1 MSSVRDNLAR
11 ILTAVYG
18 RDVRQAIHDAIED
31 CWNATSADLEGEF
44 FLQPFHVAGT
54 VTNDGKDICFLIP
67 FREANTRRL
76 RISGSTEETIT
87 VRDRGT
93 ILANQ
98 ETYRDNII
106 FMSDLAPSVIG
117 LNVTARKTSGTWG
130 AVNESIV
137 SVEFSCTL
145 SVGD

>member
-31 CWNATSADLEGEF
+31 CWNATSAELEGEF

-54 VTNDGKDICFLIP
+54 VTNDGKDICFMIP
-67 FREANTRRL
+67 FREANTRRVS
-76 RISGSTEETIT
+76 ISGSTKETIT

-98 ETYRDNII
+98 ETHSDNIMFI
-106 FMSDLAPSVIG
+106 YDLTPSVIG
-117 LNVTARKTSGTWG
+117 LRVTARKTSGTWG

-145 SVGD
+145 SVGE

>member
-31 CWNATSADLEGEF
+31 CWNATSAELEGEF

-54 VTNDGKDICFLIP
+54 VTNDGKDICFMIP
-67 FREANTRRL
+67 FREANTRRVS
-76 RISGSTEETIT
+76 ISGSTEETIT

-98 ETYRDNII
+98 ETHSDNIMFI
-106 FMSDLAPSVIG
+106 YDLTPSVIG
-117 LNVTARKTSGTWG
+117 LRVTARKTSGTWG

-145 SVGD
+145 SVGE